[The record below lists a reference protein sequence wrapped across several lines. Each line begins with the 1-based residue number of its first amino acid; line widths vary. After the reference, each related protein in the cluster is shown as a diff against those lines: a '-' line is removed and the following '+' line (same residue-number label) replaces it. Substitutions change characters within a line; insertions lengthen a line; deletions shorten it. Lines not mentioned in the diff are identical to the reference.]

1 MTYEKA
7 QALSVRF
14 FEKNED
20 ARHCWIKSDQ
30 EAIFAAWIENFRIE
44 EPNEENWEECKDC
57 FAGEYSTASDL
68 AEHICEDT
76 GCLSEM
82 PENLRPY
89 FDYDAFGRDLI
100 LSGDYWNAGEYF
112 FRSN

>member
-30 EAIFAAWIENFRIE
+30 GAIFAAWIENFHLE
-44 EPNEENWEECKDC
+44 KPSEYDWEECKDC
-57 FAGEYSTASDL
+57 FQGEFRNAGDF
-68 AEHICEDT
+68 AEHICD
-76 GCLSEM
+76 GCGTLDDM
-82 PENLRPY
+82 PEGLKPY

-100 LSGDYWNAGEYF
+100 LGGDYWQSGEYYF
-112 FRSN
+112 NNK